1 MTKQKRANLTLK
13 RLDKKYAKYPAT
25 GIKNWKNNWQL
36 LFCIIMSAQTTDEQV
51 SKVAKTLFLKFDN
64 LEKLANGNQEEIAH
78 EIRSIGFYNS
88 KSKYL
93 QKSAQM
99 ILAEFGGKVP
109 KTIKEIIKLPG
120 AARKTANVY
129 QQVMFKQSEGIAVD
143 THVAR
148 MSKRLGLTS
157 QKTTEKIEKDLMK
170 LFPKSKYHRINP
182 ILFWHGRTICQA
194 KKPKCDECE
203 LSDFCPSAF
212 KV

>member
-1 MTKQKRANLTLK
+1 MTKQQRAKLTLK
-13 RLDKKYAKYPAT
+13 RLDKKYVKYPAT
-25 GIKNWKNNWQL
+25 GIKNWNNNWQL
-36 LFCIIMSAQTTDEQV
+36 LFCIIMSARTTDDQV
-51 SKVAKTLFLKFDN
+51 SKVAKTLFKKYKT
-64 LEKLANGNQEEIAH
+64 LEEFANASQEEIAR
-78 EIRSIGFYNS
+78 EIKSIGFYNS
-88 KSKYL
+88 KSGYL
-93 QKSAQM
+93 KKSAQM
-99 ILAEFGGKVP
+99 ILTKFRGEVP
-109 KTIKEIIKLPG
+109 KKIKDIIKLPG

-157 QKTTEKIEKDLMK
+157 QKTAEKIEKDLMK